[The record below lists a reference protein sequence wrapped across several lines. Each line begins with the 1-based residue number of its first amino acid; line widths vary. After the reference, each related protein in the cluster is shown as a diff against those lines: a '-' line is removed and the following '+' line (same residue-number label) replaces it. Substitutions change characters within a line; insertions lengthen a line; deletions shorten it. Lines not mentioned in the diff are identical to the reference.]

1 MMNYA
6 LVMRQF
12 LVLSILFAIPYSCR
26 AGCYQ
31 RRLCCTGR
39 NNTCK
44 GVDDGISHL
53 PTVSTIHNEEAQT
66 FHQRAT
72 RVEKE
77 YYSPHYESSGDGYDF
92 IFPDV
97 YDDSD
102 EKIGKLVLP
111 DIIEMEG
118 SGADK
123 VYERYGLGS
132 GDEPEE
138 TKEIPLTTVAPTLK
152 TLIFGQKRDQ
162 RTPPEEITRY
172 SEKPRHLLIR
182 YSLLSKYM
190 PLKVTS
196 SPLLYEENRVQPSNN
211 LYYLES
217 SISECYCDEHCVAL
231 GDCCSDYTFVCP
243 PRDCVLTDWD
253 RWSQCT
259 PDNGTCGIGTQK
271 RLRHVIQHAER
282 GGAACPPLKEMRTCF
297 IECRPKKSALDDIT
311 TVALILDYK
320 YNQTRAKVGR
330 NNIYWDLPN
339 IAEKV
344 NKSSFYCVHYSIE
357 WVNRN
362 CVSRLLNKGLTEGS
376 VMCAECQ
383 PEATYHRN
391 NGRCASDLEDGDQG
405 FWKLIGPQ
413 SCNGIWTRLNRTD
426 HCQCQIQYPND
437 HPFLLV

>member
-1 MMNYA
+1 MRHFLFVS
-6 LVMRQF
+6 LVF
-12 LVLSILFAIPYSCR
+12 SIPYTCH

-31 RRLCCTGR
+31 RRLCCAGR

-44 GVDDGISHL
+44 GVDDGIAHL

-66 FHQRAT
+66 FHQRPT
-72 RVEKE
+72 VRTEKE
-77 YYSPHYESSGDGYDF
+77 YYTPHYESSGDGYDL

-97 YDDSD
+97 FDEESD
-102 EKIGKLVLP
+102 ERIGKLVLP
-111 DIIEMEG
+111 DIIEMDG

-132 GDEPEE
+132 GDGEPEDVE
-138 TKEIPLTTVAPTLK
+138 TQEIPLTTPAPRLK
-152 TLIFGQKRDQ
+152 TLIFGLKRDQ

-172 SEKPRHLLIR
+172 S
-182 YSLLSKYM
+182 LLSKFM

-196 SPLLYEENRVQPSNN
+196 TPLLYEENRVQPANN

-217 SISECYCDEHCVAL
+217 SISECYCDEHCVTL

-253 RWSQCT
+253 SWTQCT
-259 PDNGTCGIGTQK
+259 ADNGTCGIGTQK

-282 GGAACPPLKEMRTCF
+282 GGAACEPLKEMRTCF
-297 IECRPKKSALDDIT
+297 VECRPKKSALDDIT
-311 TVALILDYK
+311 TVALILDYRHNK
-320 YNQTRAKVGR
+320 TRSKIRR

-339 IAEKV
+339 VAEKM
-344 NKSSFYCVHYSIE
+344 KKATYYCVHYTID

-362 CVSRLLNKGLTEGS
+362 CVSRLLNKGLSEGS

-413 SCNGIWTRLNRTD
+413 SCNGIWTRINRTEN
-426 HCQCQIQYPND
+426 CQCQIEYPKD